1 VKSLAH
7 STNRFVKTDSQG
19 RFLVSELPEGRYQVT
34 VTASG
39 FADAVVTHLV
49 VAHGTETTANVTLR
63 IAPVQANVEVSDSA
77 IVPAAATL
85 HKVGSDD
92 LERSR
97 NAAEL
102 AANTPGVSLHGN
114 GQLASIPF
122 LHGLGDERAK
132 LVVDGMTVSSACP
145 NHMNPPLSYIAPFHA
160 VEVTVMAGITPVSL
174 GGDSLGGTIAVESRQ
189 PVFAGAAERLHEEG
203 SSTGFYRSNGQD
215 YGGSLSDWIANRNL
229 GIGYT
234 GTWATN
240 GDYTDGRGHKV
251 TSTYAQSTD
260 HTVTLAAQGADNLVT
275 IQASLHHTPYEGFV
289 NAQMDL
295 VRNYAES
302 LNLHYRRNLDRG
314 VLDTHVFWQN
324 TWHSMNV
331 GHDKSTFPMPMNMP
345 MNTHGRD
352 FGYSVKL
359 DLPLTE
365 RHTLQLGNELHRFV
379 LDDRWPA
386 VPGTAPMMGPNTFVN
401 INDGRRI
408 RLGTFAELVSKW
420 NPQWATLVGLR
431 NDTVWTNA
439 GPVQGYSDM
448 YGKDADA
455 FNSLNRAHT
464 DPDLDATA
472 LARYEPNAACTF
484 EFGYARKTRAPN
496 LYERYAWSTN
506 RMASSMIGW
515 FGDGNYYVG
524 SVGLKPE
531 VANTVSGTA
540 IWHNRARNAW
550 EIKITP
556 FETHMQDYVDVDTLG
571 ATMHGMS
578 TFAQLRFA
586 NHNARIYGGDVFGN
600 AVIWNSSGFG
610 QGKISGVAGWLHG
623 ERLDS
628 STPLDQMMPLN
639 LRIAIDEELK
649 EWTVGLGV
657 QAVDRK
663 SNVDTHRF
671 EQPTPGYAL
680 LNIHTG
686 YQRGSLRVSAAADN
700 LLNKDY
706 ELPLGGVNFDDFKAS
721 MRMSQIK
728 PVTGRG
734 RSASASLSVQF

>member
-1 VKSLAH
+1 
-7 STNRFVKTDSQG
+7 
-19 RFLVSELPEGRYQVT
+19 
-34 VTASG
+34 
-39 FADAVVTHLV
+39 
-49 VAHGTETTANVTLR
+49 
-63 IAPVQANVEVSDSA
+63 
-77 IVPAAATL
+77 
-85 HKVGSDD
+85 
-92 LERSR
+92 
-97 NAAEL
+97 
-102 AANTPGVSLHGN
+102 
-114 GQLASIPF
+114 
-122 LHGLGDERAK
+122 
-132 LVVDGMTVSSACP
+132 
-145 NHMNPPLSYIAPFHA
+145 
-160 VEVTVMAGITPVSL
+160 
-174 GGDSLGGTIAVESRQ
+174 
-189 PVFAGAAERLHEEG
+189 
-203 SSTGFYRSNGQD
+203 
-215 YGGSLSDWIANRNL
+215 
-229 GIGYT
+229 
-234 GTWATN
+234 
-240 GDYTDGRGHKV
+240 
-251 TSTYAQSTD
+251 
-260 HTVTLAAQGADNLVT
+260 
-275 IQASLHHTPYEGFV
+275 
-289 NAQMDL
+289 
-295 VRNYAES
+295 
-302 LNLHYRRNLDRG
+302 
-314 VLDTHVFWQN
+314 
-324 TWHSMNV
+324 
-331 GHDKSTFPMPMNMP
+331 
-345 MNTHGRD
+345 
-352 FGYSVKL
+352 
-359 DLPLTE
+359 
-365 RHTLQLGNELHRFV
+365 
-379 LDDRWPA
+379 
-386 VPGTAPMMGPNTFVN
+386 
-401 INDGRRI
+401 
-408 RLGTFAELVSKW
+408 
-420 NPQWATLVGLR
+420 
-431 NDTVWTNA
+431 
-439 GPVQGYSDM
+439 
-448 YGKDADA
+448 
-455 FNSLNRAHT
+455 LNRAHT